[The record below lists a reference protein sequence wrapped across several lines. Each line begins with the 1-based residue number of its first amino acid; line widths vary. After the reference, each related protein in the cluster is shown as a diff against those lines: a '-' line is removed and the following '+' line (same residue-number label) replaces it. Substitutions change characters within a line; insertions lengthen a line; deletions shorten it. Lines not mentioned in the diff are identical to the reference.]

1 MGYTHYW
8 RTYRDFT
15 SSEWAILKAEA
26 ARIVGLAERLGIQLA
41 GPLAEGKPEITN
53 TKIAL
58 NGIDGESCESFTLTR
73 KQAKKREWETG
84 PGVFDFCKTRRA
96 PYDSV
101 VVSLLFSASK
111 IAGDAILP
119 SSDGGNVFGPVIDE
133 MFLAQEK
140 KPQNKTFTEV
150 NVEILEN
157 KLSGTLDS
165 ICKLVNIDFAE
176 YGVSSTELHDL
187 LISKF
192 SGVAEKVEILKLLSS
207 RYDAF
212 CDIAESLGADIKKEY
227 QTFKHLNELTLIET
241 YASN

>member
-15 SSEWAILKAEA
+15 TAEWVIIKAEA
-26 ARIVGLAERLGIQLA
+26 ARIVRLAKRLDIRLA
-41 GPLAEGKPEITN
+41 GPLEEGKPEITN
-53 TKIAL
+53 ERIAL
-58 NGIDGESCESFTLTR
+58 NGVAGEGYESFVLTR
-73 KQAKKREWETG
+73 KQRKKQEWETG
-84 PGVFDFCKTRRA
+84 PGVFDFCKTNRS

-101 VVSLLFSASK
+101 VVSLLYSASK
-111 IAGDAILP
+111 VAGDAILP

-133 MFLAQEK
+133 MFLAWEEK
-140 KPQNKTFTEV
+140 AQCRPYMEV

-157 KLSGTLDS
+157 KLSGMLDS
-165 ICKLVNIDFAE
+165 ICKLVNIDFAGH
-176 YGVSSTELHDL
+176 GVSSTELHDL

-192 SGVAEKVEILKLLSS
+192 SSAAEEVEILKLLSS

-212 CDIAESLGADIKKEY
+212 CDIAESLGARIKKEY

>member
-15 SSEWAILKAEA
+15 TAEWAMLKAEA
-26 ARIVGLAERLGIQLA
+26 TRIARLAKQLEIRLA
-41 GPLAEGKPEITN
+41 GPLEEGKPEITN
-53 TKIAL
+53 ERIAL
-58 NGIDGESCESFTLTR
+58 NGVAGEGCESFVLTR
-73 KQAKKREWETG
+73 KQAKKQEWETG

-101 VVSLLFSASK
+101 VVSLLYSASK

-133 MFLAQEK
+133 MFLAWTEK
-140 KPQNKTFTEV
+140 SQNRPYTEV

-157 KLSGTLDS
+157 KLSGMLDS
-165 ICKLVNIDFAE
+165 ICRLVNIDFADH
-176 YGVSSTELHDL
+176 GVSSTELHDL

-192 SGVAEKVEILKLLSS
+192 SSTAEKVEILKLLSS

-212 CDIAESLGADIKKEY
+212 CDIAESLGASIKKEY